1 MARAQYFVV
10 KHENQWKIKLNGIHH
25 GPYSTQRDAIRI
37 AVDAANDTGKKGGEA
52 QVLVQGENNQFRTE
66 WTYGNDPYPPKG

>member
-1 MARAQYFVV
+1 MARLVYYVV
-10 KHENQWKIKLNGIHH
+10 YLSREWKIKFNDEYF
-25 GPYSTQRDAIRI
+25 GPYATQRAAIKA
-37 AVDAANDTGKKGGEA
+37 AVDAAHKAGQNGKTA